1 VVDASF
7 ITILGKQLGWQDDMV
22 ARNKK
27 TQHRRAAADWKA
39 CMVKKH
45 RPKAGAL
52 VVGIGHVATKQRTN
66 HHA

>member
-1 VVDASF
+1 MTWLLD
-7 ITILGKQLGWQDDMV
+7 T
-22 ARNKK
+22 NKK

-45 RPKAGAL
+45 RTKAGAL